1 MFYGLSMDRV
11 QRLVLS
17 KLPSLGGNF
26 PLTATLTLRLCNLLS
41 GSDNAEVA
49 VNAIQSLL
57 KLPQV
62 SFGSDSG
69 KHQLL
74 HYLRF
79 SIEYL
84 RRACL
89 LDREGRP
96 MNLFGI
102 AGHLYYTEPSNLALI
117 ALMRNGILHEICK
130 NPSIIQAKRD
140 FIILMAHLFGRKY
153 LPRSYTTD
161 DNLKEIVKKSAS
173 IVKLPPLSPSARQI
187 LVQHDEEILKVFT
200 AYAVTYATQYVN
212 LLGED
217 DQLPLSGSSFG
228 GDVSTASIPFR
239 QHLRNTA
246 ITVRARSLLVANSG
260 HGDYCSTVEE
270 LTRTS
275 RSGLHLNENAIPS
288 LAHLTAEDDHAFS
301 LNAYLLDFYTHGQ
314 VAALATANGIRRGDV
329 WYLLQDFALV
339 LMSIRSVLEQLLVKA
354 SKDASHDGANAEEE
368 ATDSGYHSFDPAE
381 MDGGDNENVGEGF
394 ERPKG
399 VGNLDWKVYEVVDG
413 ALREFQ
419 EKFVAM
425 WA

>member
-1 MFYGLSMDRV
+1 MDRI

-49 VNAIQSLL
+49 VSAIQSLL
-57 KLPQV
+57 KLPQI

-74 HYLRF
+74 HHVRF

-89 LDREGRP
+89 LDRDGRP

-102 AGHLYYTEPSNLALI
+102 AGHLYYTEPNNLALI
-117 ALMRNGILHEICK
+117 ALMRNGILHKIC
-130 NPSIIQAKRD
+130 NQPSIIQAKRD
-140 FIILMAHLFGRKY
+140 FICLMAHLFGRKY

-161 DNLKEIVKKSAS
+161 ENLKELVRKSAS
-173 IVKLPPLSPSARQI
+173 IVKLPPLPPTAHQV
-187 LVQHDEEILKVFT
+187 LVQHDEEILTVFT
-200 AYAVTYATQYVN
+200 AYAITYTTQYADI
-212 LLGED
+212 LGED
-217 DQLPLSGSSFG
+217 DQLPLSGSSFS
-228 GDVSTASIPFR
+228 GDGSTASIPFR

-246 ITVRARSLLVANSG
+246 IVVSARSLLVANSG
-260 HGDYCSTVEE
+260 HGDCYSSVEE
-270 LTRTS
+270 LTRTC
-275 RSGLHLNENAIPS
+275 RSGLHLNETAIPS
-288 LAHLTAEDDHAFS
+288 LGRLTAEDDDALS

-314 VAALATANGIRRGDV
+314 VAALASANGIRRGDV
-329 WYLLQDFALV
+329 WYLLQDFTLV
-339 LMSIRSVLEQLLVKA
+339 LMTIRSVLWQLLVKVSRDSA
-354 SKDASHDGANAEEE
+354 HEGTDAEEE
-368 ATDSGYHSFDPAE
+368 VMDSAYDSFDLAE
-381 MDGGDNENVGEGF
+381 MDEHEEDVDKGS

-399 VGNLDWKVYEVVDG
+399 VRNLDWNVYEVVDG
-413 ALREFQ
+413 ALKEFQ
-419 EKFVAM
+419 EKFGNM